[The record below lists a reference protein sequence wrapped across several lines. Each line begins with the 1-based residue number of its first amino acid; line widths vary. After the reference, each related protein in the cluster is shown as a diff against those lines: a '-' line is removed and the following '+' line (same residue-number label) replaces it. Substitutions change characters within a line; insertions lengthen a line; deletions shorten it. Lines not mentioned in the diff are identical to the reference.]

1 MAIKLCHHIR
11 ENGVLCNAAALR
23 GRDYCYSHL
32 TFRGRRMR
40 AAQQRARSS
49 AWRLELPLLEDLN
62 AVQVGVM
69 QVVDALIDDRID
81 RHRAG
86 LILYGLQQAAN
97 NLRGKEHRVCLAVS
111 PDTENRC
118 VSYDSFEEDF
128 ELTPADGPG
137 EITDPLTATAQDGE
151 NPTPPSAEDHGG
163 EASAAGG
170 KIAAEPAA
178 ATPCSIII
186 DKIHAVAEDEDEDEG
201 EDEEDRQA
209 PAKPPRGLRPPI
221 AERQSGEAALA
232 ISPECGRDHEGKV
245 KPCAKCEVK
254 LYKRLA
260 QYWEGASQPP
270 GWLPRTGTMECA
282 DCTYRHLTTLGRHL
296 EEKMPAPF
304 LLYMDAQE
312 DGGPDPGDIDDFLL
326 AFTAA
331 IKECDRLPADQ
342 QISSELYTRFLNR
355 YYRSRERKPVEGEL
369 EGDEL
374 EEGDVSA

>member
-1 MAIKLCHHIR
+1 
-11 ENGVLCNAAALR
+11 
-23 GRDYCYSHL
+23 
-32 TFRGRRMR
+32 MR

-118 VSYDSFEEDF
+118 LSYDSFEEDF
-128 ELTPADGPG
+128 ELTSADGAG
-137 EITDPLTATAQDGE
+137 ETTDPLTATAQDGE
-151 NPTPPSAEDHGG
+151 NPTPPSPKGDGG
-163 EASAAGG
+163 EESAAGG

-178 ATPCSIII
+178 ATPCTIII
-186 DKIHAVAEDEDEDEG
+186 DKIHAVAEDEDE
-201 EDEEDRQA
+201 EDRPA

-221 AERQSGEAALA
+221 AERQSGDAALA

-245 KPCAKCEVK
+245 VPCAKCQVK

-260 QYWEGASQPP
+260 QYWEGATQPP
-270 GWLPRTGTMECA
+270 DWLPRTGTMECA

-296 EEKMPAPF
+296 DEKMPAPF

-326 AFTAA
+326 ALRAA
-331 IKECDRLPADQ
+331 TEECDRLPADQ

-369 EGDEL
+369 DEEL
-374 EEGDVSA
+374 GEGDVSA